1 MDTQVREFIEKAR
14 AHGLSDDE
22 IKQKMAIA
30 GWQVRDIADAF
41 DQGDLVPPPP
51 PPPHHA
57 LGREHEHEHER
68 EHPIAVVENL
78 TPRGFEYK
86 IFLVLLLVAIIGL
99 ISLANL
105 MLSSYTTW
113 EAAAFPVTMLIVCAP
128 AAAFMFLRLRRTE
141 LAQPRLRKDPSRRRI
156 IQAIQLLTFLAVIV
170 HTIILLYM
178 LISGHY
184 ASSPEALY
192 RDSSA
197 YYYGDDY
204 QSEGPNLLKDI
215 VRWLVTLVVAG
226 GTFLYYWRDEHRR
239 S

>member
-41 DQGDLVPPPP
+41 GQDDLVPPPP
-51 PPPHHA
+51 PPHHG
-57 LGREHEHEHER
+57 LGHEHEHEHER
-68 EHPIAVVENL
+68 DHPIAVVENL

-86 IFLVLLLVAIIGL
+86 IFLVLLLVSLIGL
-99 ISLANL
+99 ISLANI
-105 MLSSYTTW
+105 MLSSNVSW

-128 AAAFMFLRLRRTE
+128 VAVFMFLRLRRTE

-156 IQAIQLLTFLAVIV
+156 IQAIQLLTFLGVII

-178 LISGHY
+178 IISGNY
-184 ASSPEALY
+184 TSSTP
-192 RDSSA
+192 A
-197 YYYGDDY
+197 YSDYYDDY
-204 QSEGPNLLKDI
+204 NIEGPNLLKDI
-215 VRWLVTLVVAG
+215 LRWVVTVVLAG